1 MLLHSRSVWSI
12 SAVPLYLWFMLL
24 LPSTVLATYIAVRR
38 KWAYVPVLSFSL
50 ATVVASSAE
59 SVYTVFVLKRFDEKF
74 RNAPDA
80 ALEISLFGDAVIG
93 FIALLL
99 FGGTVAYYALRGR
112 EATTSS
118 IIMAMLF
125 GGIYA
130 SLPNVLY
137 LWNIQAPPLLWWA
150 WILSI
155 PEAAALLTARQMKQS
170 SADRFLVLR

>member
-1 MLLHSRSVWSI
+1 MWSI

-24 LPSTVLATYIAVRR
+24 LPSAVVANYIAVQR
-38 KWAYVPVLSFSL
+38 KWAYLPVLSFSL

-59 SVYTVFVLKRFDEKF
+59 SAYGIFVLKRFDEKF
-74 RNAPDA
+74 RDAPGA
-80 ALEISLFGDAVIG
+80 ALELSLFGDAVIG

-112 EATTSS
+112 QATASGIVLAT
-118 IIMAMLF
+118 LF

-137 LWNIQAPPLLWWA
+137 WWGIQARALLWWI
-150 WILSI
+150 WILI
-155 PEAAALLTARQMKQS
+155 MPLAAAFLTVRQMKQS
-170 SADRFLVLR
+170 TAARSLVPR